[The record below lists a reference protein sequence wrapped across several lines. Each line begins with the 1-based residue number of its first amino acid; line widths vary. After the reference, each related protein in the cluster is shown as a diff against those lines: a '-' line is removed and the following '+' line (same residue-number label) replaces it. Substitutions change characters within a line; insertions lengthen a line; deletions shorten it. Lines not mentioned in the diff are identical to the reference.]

1 MTRVARAADI
11 DAALEEIKAAGVTG
25 EDPVKLR
32 VL

>member
-1 MTRVARAADI
+1 MTRVAKASDI
-11 DAALEEIKAAGVTG
+11 DAALAEIKAAGVTG